1 MNMEKNMDMK
11 RIDQICAF
19 IKERVP
25 YVPEVLVIL
34 GSGLGAM
41 ADEVEDRIVVRY
53 DEIDGFLVSTVE
65 GHAGQFVFGTYK
77 GRKVAMMQ
85 GRFHYYEGYSMKE
98 VTLPVFVMRRLG
110 VENLIVTNACGGVNK
125 ALSPG
130 DLMLIEDHLNFTGNN
145 PLMGQNLSEF
155 GPRFPDMSRVYNRD
169 LMALAKKI
177 GREENIPLKEGV
189 YAIYTGPSYETPAEI
204 RAYRTLGADAIGMST
219 VPEAIVANYSGMKVL
234 GVSCI
239 TNMASGILDQPLN
252 HEEVIEVSA
261 RVRDSFITL
270 ISRVIEEM

>member
-1 MNMEKNMDMK
+1 MDIK
-11 RIDQICAF
+11 RIDKICQS
-19 IKERVP
+19 IQERVP

-34 GSGLGAM
+34 GSGLGSM
-41 ADEVEDRIVVRY
+41 ADQVEEKIVIKY
-53 DEIDGFLVSTVE
+53 EDIDDFLVSTVE
-65 GHAGQFVFGTYK
+65 GHEGQFVFGDYK
-77 GRKVAMMQ
+77 GKKVAMMQ

-98 VTLPVFVMRRLG
+98 VTLPVFAMRRLG
-110 VENLIVTNACGGVNK
+110 VKNLIVTNACGGVNK
-125 ALSPG
+125 SFAPG
-130 DLMLIEDHLNFTGNN
+130 DLMLIKDHLNFTGNN
-145 PLMGQNLSEF
+145 PLMGRNMEEF
-155 GPRFPDMSRVYNRD
+155 GPRFPDMSRVYNRE
-169 LMALAKKI
+169 LMGLAERI
-177 GREENIPLKEGV
+177 GDEEGIPLKRGV

-219 VPEAIVANYSGMKVL
+219 VPEAIVANYSGMRVL

-261 RVRDSFITL
+261 RVRDSFTTL

>member
-1 MNMEKNMDMK
+1 MDIK
-11 RIDQICAF
+11 RIDKICQS
-19 IKERVP
+19 IQERVP

-34 GSGLGAM
+34 GSGLGSM
-41 ADEVEDRIVVRY
+41 ADQVEEKIVIKY
-53 DEIDGFLVSTVE
+53 EEIDDFLVSTVE
-65 GHAGQFVFGTYK
+65 GHEGQFVFGDYK
-77 GRKVAMMQ
+77 GKKVAMMQ

-98 VTLPVFVMRRLG
+98 VTLPVFAMRRLG
-110 VENLIVTNACGGVNK
+110 VKNLIVTNACGGVNK
-125 ALSPG
+125 SFAPG

-145 PLMGQNLSEF
+145 PLMGRNMEEF
-155 GPRFPDMSRVYNRD
+155 GPRFPDMSRVYNRE
-169 LMALAKKI
+169 LMGLAERI
-177 GREENIPLKEGV
+177 GEEEGIPLKRGV

-219 VPEAIVANYSGMKVL
+219 VPEAIVANYSGMRVL

-261 RVRDSFITL
+261 RVRDSFTTL

>member
-1 MNMEKNMDMK
+1 MDIK
-11 RIDQICAF
+11 RIDKICQS
-19 IKERVP
+19 IQERVP

-34 GSGLGAM
+34 GSGLGSM
-41 ADEVEDRIVVRY
+41 ADQVEEKIVIKY
-53 DEIDGFLVSTVE
+53 EDIDDFLVSTVE
-65 GHAGQFVFGTYK
+65 GHEGQFVFGDYK
-77 GRKVAMMQ
+77 GKKVAMMQ

-98 VTLPVFVMRRLG
+98 VTLPVFAMRRLG
-110 VENLIVTNACGGVNK
+110 VKNLIVTNACGGVNK
-125 ALSPG
+125 SFAPG

-145 PLMGQNLSEF
+145 PLMGRNMEEF
-155 GPRFPDMSRVYNRD
+155 GPRFPDMSRVYNRE
-169 LMALAKKI
+169 LMGLAERI
-177 GREENIPLKEGV
+177 GEEEGIPLKRGV

-219 VPEAIVANYSGMKVL
+219 VPEAIVANYSGMRVL

-261 RVRDSFITL
+261 RVRDSFTTL

>member
-1 MNMEKNMDMK
+1 MDMN
-11 RIDQICAF
+11 RIDKICRF
-19 IKERVP
+19 IQERVP

-34 GSGLGAM
+34 GSGLGSM
-41 ADEVEDRIVVRY
+41 ADQVEEKITIKY

-65 GHAGQFVFGTYK
+65 GHEGQFVFGDYK
-77 GRKVAMMQ
+77 GKKVAMMQ

-98 VTLPVFVMRRLG
+98 VTLPVFVMSRLG
-110 VENLIVTNACGGVNK
+110 VKNLIVTNACGGVNTSF
-125 ALSPG
+125 SPG

-145 PLMGQNLSEF
+145 PLMGRNMEEF
-155 GPRFPDMSRVYNRD
+155 GTRFPDMSRVYSRE
-169 LMALAKKI
+169 LMALAEGI
-177 GREENIPLKEGV
+177 GAEEGIPLKKGV

-204 RAYRTLGADAIGMST
+204 RAYRILGADAIGMST
-219 VPEAIVANYSGMKVL
+219 VPEAIVANYSGMRVL

-252 HEEVIEVSA
+252 HVEVIEVSA
-261 RVRDSFITL
+261 RVRDSFTTL

>member
-1 MNMEKNMDMK
+1 MDIK
-11 RIDQICAF
+11 RIDKICQS
-19 IKERVP
+19 IQERVP

-34 GSGLGAM
+34 GSGLGSM
-41 ADEVEDRIVVRY
+41 ADQVEEKIVIKY
-53 DEIDGFLVSTVE
+53 EDIDDFLVSTVE
-65 GHAGQFVFGTYK
+65 GHEGQFVFGDYK
-77 GRKVAMMQ
+77 GKKVAMMQ

-98 VTLPVFVMRRLG
+98 VTLPVFAMRRLG
-110 VENLIVTNACGGVNK
+110 VKNLIVTNACGGVNK
-125 ALSPG
+125 SFAPG

-145 PLMGQNLSEF
+145 PLMGRNMEEF
-155 GPRFPDMSRVYNRD
+155 GPRFPDMSRVYNRE
-169 LMALAKKI
+169 LMGLAERI
-177 GREENIPLKEGV
+177 GDEEGIPLKRGV

-219 VPEAIVANYSGMKVL
+219 VPEAIVANYSGMRVL

-261 RVRDSFITL
+261 RVRDSFTTL

>member
-1 MNMEKNMDMK
+1 MNMDMK

-19 IKERVP
+19 IGERVP

-41 ADEVEDRIVVRY
+41 ADEVEEKIVVKY
-53 DEIDGFLVSTVE
+53 EDIDGFLVSTVE

-77 GRKVAMMQ
+77 GKKVAMMQ

-98 VTLPVFVMRRLG
+98 VTLPVYVMSRLG
-110 VENLIVTNACGGVNK
+110 VKNLIVTNACGGVNK
-125 ALSPG
+125 NLSPG

-155 GPRFPDMSRVYNRD
+155 GPRFPDMSRVYSRE

-177 GREENIPLKEGV
+177 GSEENIALKEGV

>member
-1 MNMEKNMDMK
+1 MDIK
-11 RIDQICAF
+11 RIDKICQS
-19 IKERVP
+19 IQERVP

-34 GSGLGAM
+34 GSGLGSM
-41 ADEVEDRIVVRY
+41 ADQVEEKIVIKY
-53 DEIDGFLVSTVE
+53 EDIDDFLVSTVE
-65 GHAGQFVFGTYK
+65 GHEGQFVFGDYK
-77 GRKVAMMQ
+77 GKKVAMMQ

-98 VTLPVFVMRRLG
+98 VTLPVFAMRRLG
-110 VENLIVTNACGGVNK
+110 VKNLIVTNACGGVNK
-125 ALSPG
+125 SFAPG

-145 PLMGQNLSEF
+145 PLMGRNMEEF
-155 GPRFPDMSRVYNRD
+155 GPRFPDMSRVYNRE
-169 LMALAKKI
+169 LMGLAERI
-177 GREENIPLKEGV
+177 GDEEGIPLKRGV

-204 RAYRTLGADAIGMST
+204 RAYRTMGADAIGMST
-219 VPEAIVANYSGMKVL
+219 VPEAIVANYSGMRVL

-261 RVRDSFITL
+261 RVRDSFTTL